1 MSVKIISA
9 IFVVCRLKNDDVPE
23 RGPAVKVILEKYL
36 IRVHELEDEIS
47 QLKDHC
53 AQLDGEISA
62 SQQQVEKWAH
72 TAEERLKTIQEMK
85 QK

>member
-1 MSVKIISA
+1 MYIR
-9 IFVVCRLKNDDVPE
+9 RLKNEEAPE
-23 RGPAVKVILEKYL
+23 RGPAVKIILEKYL
-36 IRVHELEDEIS
+36 IRVHELEDVIS
-47 QLKDHC
+47 QLKDQC
-53 AQLDGEISA
+53 AQLSGELTA